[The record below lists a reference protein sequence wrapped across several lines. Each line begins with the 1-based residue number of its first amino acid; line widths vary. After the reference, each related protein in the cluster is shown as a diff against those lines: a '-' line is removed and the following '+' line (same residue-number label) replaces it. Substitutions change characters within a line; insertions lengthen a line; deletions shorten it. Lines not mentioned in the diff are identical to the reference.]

1 MLLRT
6 TCLLCDADL
15 PPRAVLCPTCV
26 DQLVPAGPMA
36 VPGLDAAASVV
47 RFEGAGRDLLL
58 ALKYGNRR
66 GAVTVL
72 ASAMA
77 ASVRAVAVGEPAPD
91 LVTWAPTSRARR
103 RQRGFDQA
111 ELLARAVA
119 RRLGCPVRATLRRTS
134 ASHQTGLDARQRRVG
149 PTFASRRRLTGRVL
163 VVDDVVTTG
172 ATIGA
177 AAAALRHAGA
187 RGVIGVTAAAT
198 PLKVVGRGADTNYTD
213 EICRRDAPPM
223 QVTELQV
230 QRSLEALADP
240 AKRPVSSPHDPS
252 GLPVGLV
259 ERLSGPPAIRDDRV
273 EEARHHLESDAPPT
287 AEALAQ
293 RMVGR
298 LVCDRLR

>member
-1 MLLRT
+1 VLLRT

-119 RRLGCPVRATLRRTS
+119 RELGLPARRCLRRL
-134 ASHQTGLDARQRRVG
+134 AGPHQTGRSADQRRTG
-149 PTFASRRRLTGRVL
+149 PRFAASACPSGPLI
-163 VVDDVVTTG
+163 VVDDVCTTG
-172 ATIGA
+172 ATLSA
-177 AAAALRHAGA
+177 AAAALRGAGA
-187 RGVIGVTAAAT
+187 RPVHGRVLART
-198 PLKVVGRGADTNYTD
+198 PAR
-213 EICRRDAPPM
+213 EERR
-223 QVTELQV
+223 
-230 QRSLEALADP
+230 
-240 AKRPVSSPHDPS
+240 
-252 GLPVGLV
+252 
-259 ERLSGPPAIRDDRV
+259 
-273 EEARHHLESDAPPT
+273 
-287 AEALAQ
+287 
-293 RMVGR
+293 
-298 LVCDRLR
+298 